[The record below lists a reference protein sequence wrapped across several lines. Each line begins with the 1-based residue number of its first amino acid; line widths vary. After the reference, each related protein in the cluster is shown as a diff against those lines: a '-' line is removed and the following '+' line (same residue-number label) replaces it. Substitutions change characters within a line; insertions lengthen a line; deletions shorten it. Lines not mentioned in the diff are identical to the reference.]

1 LFIHVI
7 LSHVLVL
14 LDNFFSGFL
23 LGWEVTIVGEF
34 TAYLIDTVQH
44 KMMMTSGEAVKYNG
58 LQDAFG

>member
-1 LFIHVI
+1 LFIHVV

-14 LDNFFSGFL
+14 LDNFFAGFL

-34 TAYLIDTVQH
+34 TAYPIDTVRC

-58 LQDAFG
+58 SQDAFG